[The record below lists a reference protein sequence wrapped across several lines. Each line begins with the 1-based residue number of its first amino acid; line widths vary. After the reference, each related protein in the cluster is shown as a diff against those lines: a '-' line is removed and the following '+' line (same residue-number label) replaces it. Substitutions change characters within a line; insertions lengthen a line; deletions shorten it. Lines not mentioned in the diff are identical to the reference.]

1 MKLAGILITF
11 VSLSLVA
18 GLTACK
24 KEAGPSEQNL
34 QDAPAQAS
42 QLAAGGTMPT
52 GISKSF
58 TGTIGETLEL
68 QMKLV
73 REGDRVTGSYFYR
86 KVGTPI
92 AISGTVDKN
101 GQVLIEEFDTGGK
114 QTGAFKGTWKED
126 EEGLIVISGNWT
138 KPNGDKK
145 TAFSL
150 HEEPIEFSSGVEIV
164 SRRIKEN
171 NRKLKYEIDAEYP
184 QLIGSGSAGYEK
196 FNQTVRGLITKMVS
210 GFKEEMAPSE
220 DDPEPTGL
228 AESMNSDLHVGYSI
242 VLAKDDLISV
252 HMVVGTYSAGAAH
265 PNSHSEDVNFDLQ
278 KGKLLRMGD
287 LFQPGSRY
295 LQTIAAYCIAEL
307 KKRKGE
313 DADRDW
319 VERGAGPDA
328 ENYSNWTIG
337 KKGLGITFDAY
348 QVASYA
354 EGPQHVLVPYSV
366 VKSMVKADGPI
377 AQFVK

>member
-1 MKLAGILITF
+1 MNPARTLIAF
-11 VSLSLVA
+11 VSLTLMA

-24 KEAGPSEQNL
+24 KESGPAEQNL
-34 QDAPAQAS
+34 QGAPAQAS

-52 GISKSF
+52 GVSKSF
-58 TGTIGETLEL
+58 TGTIGETLQL
-68 QMKLV
+68 QMKLL
-73 REGDRVTGSYFYR
+73 REGDRITGSYFYK

-101 GQVLIEEFDTGGK
+101 GQVVIEEFDTGGK

-126 EEGLIVISGNWT
+126 EEGLIVIAGNWT

-145 TAFSL
+145 TPFSL
-150 HEEPIEFSSGVEIV
+150 REEPIEFSSGVEIV

-171 NRKLKYEIDAEYP
+171 NKKLKYEIDAEYP
-184 QLIGSGSAGYEK
+184 QLIGSGSVGYEK
-196 FNQTVRGLITKMVS
+196 FNQTVRSQIAKMVS
-210 GFKEEMAPSE
+210 GFKEEMAPGE
-220 DDPEPTGL
+220 DDPEPNEL
-228 AESMNSDLHVGYSI
+228 AESMNSDLHVGYSV

-265 PNSHSEDVNFDLQ
+265 PNSHSEDVNFDLRN
-278 KGKLLRMGD
+278 GKLLKLGD

-313 DADRDW
+313 DADNDW
-319 VERGAGPDA
+319 IERGAGPDA
-328 ENYSNWTIG
+328 VNYSNWTIG

-366 VKSMVKADGPI
+366 VKSMIKADGPI